1 MIKKICNLILAKSS
15 YYEWSSSLFLP
26 LPVDDHLKKKNIPH
40 FSLQKD
46 QELESQLDD
55 ILFIIVVPK
64 LAKTLSPPTPSLLVR
79 K

>member
-1 MIKKICNLILAKSS
+1 MIIIAFSTSS
-15 YYEWSSSLFLP
+15 CGWS
-26 LPVDDHLKKKNIPH
+26 LKKKNIPH